1 MERQF
6 STFFLGDALFGLDIL
21 MVNEINRQMDITP
34 VDQAQ
39 DFVSGLLNLR
49 GQIVTV
55 LDLGVRLGLGPRT
68 ITPNSCIIVLKTNA
82 EILERGQQV
91 EEGTADDVVGL
102 LVDRIGDMVTVE
114 DGALEPPPA
123 NMGGVDGRFMSGVAK
138 LANSLLVVLR
148 AKAILQAESVNSSHA

>member
-39 DFVSGLLNLR
+39 DFVAGLLNLR

-55 LDLGVRLGLGPRT
+55 LDLGVRLSLGPRT